1 MENAE
6 HVEAVETL
14 AESSVSDYEKER
26 GKPMPSLNHGIL
38 QANLGALLK
47 RYKQFT
53 IGSEITLDLSPRA
66 TPDILIFNK
75 RKIDWQHDEKRV
87 AELPLTVIEI
97 LSGTQGLENFDEKL
111 TRYFNA
117 GIKSVWLVQ
126 PFIETIAI
134 FLPNQKPK
142 VFSSGELYDEVTR
155 IRLSMSEIFQ
165 EES

>member
-1 MENAE
+1 MENVE

-14 AESSVSDYEKER
+14 AELSVSDYEKER

-38 QANLGALLK
+38 QSKLVALLLAEK
-47 RYKQFT
+47 KFMV
-53 IGSEITLDLSPRA
+53 GSEITLDLSPRA
-66 TPDILIFNK
+66 TPDIVIFNK
-75 RKIDWQHDEKRV
+75 RKIDWQHDEKRMT
-87 AELPLTVIEI
+87 EMPITVIEI

-142 VFSSGELYDEVTR
+142 VFSSGELYDEATG
-155 IRLSMSEIFQ
+155 IRLSVSEIFQ
-165 EES
+165 EEF

>member
-1 MENAE
+1 MENI
-6 HVEAVETL
+6 EAVATL
-14 AESSVSDYEKER
+14 SDEAVSDYEKER
-26 GKPMPSLNHGIL
+26 GKPLPSLNHGLL
-38 QANLGALLK
+38 QAHLGVLLM
-47 RYKQFT
+47 RFKQFT
-53 IGSEITLDLSPRA
+53 IGSEITLDLSPKA

-75 RKIDWQHDEKRV
+75 RKPNWQHDEKHV
-87 AELPLTVIEI
+87 AEMPLTVIEI

-142 VFSSGELYDEVTR
+142 VFTTGELIDEATG
-155 IRLSMSEIFQ
+155 IRLSLAEIF
-165 EES
+165 EEAP